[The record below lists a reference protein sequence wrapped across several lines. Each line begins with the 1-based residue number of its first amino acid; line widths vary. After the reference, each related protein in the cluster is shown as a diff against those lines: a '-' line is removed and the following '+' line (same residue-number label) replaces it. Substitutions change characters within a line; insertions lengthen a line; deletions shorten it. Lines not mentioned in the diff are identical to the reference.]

1 MDDAPLVVILED
13 DDYAAFLFKQTLN
26 AHGYAVAINSG
37 EEADL
42 PALLSLKPAALLVDL
57 HLGESDGVQLLR
69 RLRTVRS
76 LRHVPA
82 AVITGDYFTDATVSR
97 ALEVLGIEMYL
108 KPLWD
113 DQLLSVVAGLV
124 KRGPVVLDEASL

>member
-1 MDDAPLVVILED
+1 MDDAPLIVIVED

-26 AHGYAVAINSG
+26 DHGYAVAINSG

-42 PALLSLKPAALLVDL
+42 PALFSLKPAALLVDL
-57 HLGESDGVQLLR
+57 HLGDSDGVRLLR
-69 RLRTVRS
+69 RLRTVPS

-82 AVITGDYFTDATVSR
+82 ALITGDYFTDASVSR

-113 DQLLSVVAGLV
+113 DQLLSVVAGLL
-124 KRGPVVLDEASL
+124 KRGPVALDEASL